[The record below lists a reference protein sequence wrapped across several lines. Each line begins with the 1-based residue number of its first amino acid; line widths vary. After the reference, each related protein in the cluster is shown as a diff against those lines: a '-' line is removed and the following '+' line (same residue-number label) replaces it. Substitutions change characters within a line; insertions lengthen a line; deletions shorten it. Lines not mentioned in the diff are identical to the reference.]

1 LSGRSKKNELRRASF
16 AGLNGGG
23 FQSEGAAEGGGC
35 GGNSAAPAFRR
46 SEAEA
51 FSQGSA
57 QNRFGLFS
65 NKHTK
70 IHGAS

>member
-1 LSGRSKKNELRRASF
+1 MAGAFKAKARRK
-16 AGLNGGG
+16 
-23 FQSEGAAEGGGC
+23 GGGC